1 MFFCL
6 SSYLASPRRV
16 SPTDL
21 ICFDTFFCLA
31 TFIGGSYAERADSA
45 RGFFK
50 KMSGLSRIVE
60 EEREVRRKENNARV
74 TKKTEINIL
83 EQILS
88 HFSTF

>member
-1 MFFCL
+1 M
-6 SSYLASPRRV
+6 RRGRTV
-16 SPTDL
+16 
-21 ICFDTFFCLA
+21 
-31 TFIGGSYAERADSA
+31 RAA

-60 EEREVRRKENNARV
+60 EESEVRRKENNARV

>member
-1 MFFCL
+1 M
-6 SSYLASPRRV
+6 RRGR
-16 SPTDL
+16 PAQ
-21 ICFDTFFCLA
+21 C
-31 TFIGGSYAERADSA
+31 
-45 RGFFK
+45 GFFK